1 MQDLFQQMRKEILTE
16 LTKMKKD
23 QKASKLK
30 AKTDSLKEFEVASAS
45 IADEVKKCQDKI
57 LKLANQFDKELIERD
72 KLTKKSQI
80 AMWDDIQQL
89 FT

>member
-1 MQDLFQQMRKEILTE
+1 
-16 LTKMKKD
+16 
-23 QKASKLK
+23 
-30 AKTDSLKEFEVASAS
+30 VASAS

-72 KLTKKSQI
+72 KVTKKSQT